1 VLLSASDSIQR
12 HHTTSHLLDLG
23 PDHNRPIAIEPERA
37 GGEVPAILPTSM
49 EIRSTSVRIMNSVP
63 LGKSGLKVSR
73 ACLGTM
79 TFGNAEWGADE
90 SESQRIVDAFI
101 DAGHN
106 FIDTADVYN
115 AGASEEIV
123 GRTIASKRSDVVLAT
138 KGYNI
143 MGSGPNDRGSS
154 RAHLTRALE
163 ASLRRLGTDYVDL
176 YQLHNWDHDT
186 PIEESMAVLDGFV
199 RSGKVRYLG
208 CSNFYGSQLV
218 EAQWA
223 ADRQGGTPL
232 VSLQPQYSL
241 IWRDIEHDIL
251 PTATRHG
258 MGIIVWSP
266 LGGGMLTGKYAKGV
280 ELPADGR
287 LSRGTDMEA
296 EGMRML
302 TLTDR
307 NFDIVAEVDRVA
319 DELGATATAVSLA
332 WVMGRP
338 GVTSVII
345 GPRTVDQLQQNLA
358 GFELSLPLESAKR
371 LSRVSRL
378 PVAYP
383 WYMQLQL

>member
-1 VLLSASDSIQR
+1 MPTMTFV
-12 HHTTSHLLDLG
+12 TLG
-23 PDHNRPIAIEPERA
+23 R
-37 GGEVPAILPTSM
+37 
-49 EIRSTSVRIMNSVP
+49 
-63 LGKSGLKVSR
+63 SGLKVSR

-79 TFGNAEWGADE
+79 TFGNTEWGTDDAE
-90 SESQRIVDAFI
+90 SRRIVDAFV

-123 GRTIASKRSDVVLAT
+123 GRAIADKRSDVVLAT
-138 KGYNI
+138 KGYNV
-143 MGSGPNDRGSS
+143 MGGGPNDRGSS

-176 YQLHNWDHDT
+176 YQLHSWDHDT
-186 PIEESMAVLDGFV
+186 PIEESMATLDGFV
-199 RSGKVRYLG
+199 RSGKVRYIG

-223 ADRQGGTPL
+223 ADRLGTTPL

-241 IWRDIEHDIL
+241 IWRDIELDIL

-258 MGIIVWSP
+258 MAVIVWSP
-266 LGGGMLTGKYAKGV
+266 LGGGMLTGKYTKTAGDPV
-280 ELPADGR
+280 EGR
-287 LSRGTDMEA
+287 LTRGSDIHA

-307 NFDIVAEVDRVA
+307 NFEIVAEVDKLA
-319 DELGATATAVSLA
+319 AELGTTTTAVSLA
-332 WVMGRP
+332 WLMGRP

-345 GPRTVDQLQQNLA
+345 GPRTIDQLSQNLA
-358 GFELSLPLESAKR
+358 GFDLTLPAESAKR
-371 LSRVSRL
+371 LSKASRPPVS
-378 PVAYP
+378 YP
-383 WYMQLQL
+383 WYMQLRL